1 MLDEPVEFRSAVS
14 DGAGEQAEFTIST
27 DRTKLD
33 LEVVHGF
40 LANSYWARGIPKRVL
55 ERAIENSI
63 CFGIYA
69 NDTQVGFARVVTD
82 LATYG
87 YLADVFVIE
96 PYRGRGL
103 SKWLVECVLAHP
115 DLQGLRRLSLF
126 TRDAASLYERFGF
139 APSRS
144 TATYL
149 EIWKPNVYAERAPR

>member
-1 MLDEPVEFRSAVS
+1 MLDEPVEFRKAES
-14 DGAGEQAEFTIST
+14 DGAGRLGQFTVST
-27 DRTKLD
+27 DRAKLD
-33 LEVVHGF
+33 LDVVHGF
-40 LANSYWARGIPKRVL
+40 LVDSYWARGIPRSVL

-63 CFGIYA
+63 CFGVYA
-69 NDTQVGFARVVTD
+69 NHTQVGFARVVTD

-103 SKWLVECVLAHP
+103 SKCLVECVLAHP
-115 DLQGLRRLSLF
+115 DLHGLRRLGLF
-126 TRDAASLYERFGF
+126 TRDAAGLYERFVF
-139 APSRS
+139 TPSRS